1 MGATSSRFLTKNI
14 ESLKGLG
21 VPEPAMLDCVPG
33 GWPALSNPVIRFPG
47 EVLIDIFNVAE
58 HVTGDPSIG
67 FRCGL
72 NHGHATYN
80 DIAFTILYCKNLRDS
95 FAISTRFE
103 SLVQQFGINHLVEDG
118 DSAQIIWETHEDA
131 PEKLR
136 HISDLSFATLARMGL
151 WMRAVHGL
159 SVKKMQIRHSLKTY
173 HDQYVNLFHCPIE
186 YGAEQDV
193 LTFDQA
199 FLDVPLPGH
208 NPKMLKLLTAKL
220 ERDLALLGQPV
231 SEAESV
237 RRYLEKIIGDEPPT
251 IKFISE
257 LMNTQDWTLR
267 RKLKQ
272 QGTSFRAILE
282 SVRKERYNILNQQ
295 NIYTQVQISG
305 LLGYSEQSAFSRA
318 HKKWYGKAPIR
329 PRQKA

>member
-159 SVKKMQIRHSLKTY
+159 SVKKMQVRHSLNSY
-173 HDQYVNLFHCPIE
+173 HDQYVKLFDCPIE
-186 YGAEQDV
+186 YRAEQDV

-199 FLDVPLPGH
+199 FLC
-208 NPKMLKLLTAKL
+208 LLYTSPSP
-220 ERDLALLGQPV
+220 RDA
-231 SEAESV
+231 
-237 RRYLEKIIGDEPPT
+237 
-251 IKFISE
+251 
-257 LMNTQDWTLR
+257 TLSR
-267 RKLKQ
+267 MP
-272 QGTSFRAILE
+272 S
-282 SVRKERYNILNQQ
+282 
-295 NIYTQVQISG
+295 
-305 LLGYSEQSAFSRA
+305 SA
-318 HKKWYGKAPIR
+318 
-329 PRQKA
+329 